1 MPKEKKTKQKE
12 AKAEKEEKKP
22 VDPRK
27 ILLITG
33 ANRGIG
39 YTVVEKLLEKKA
51 KIRIIM
57 TARNDEL
64 GQEAYKALC
73 EKYPEE
79 VEHFFYHQLDIT
91 DEASIAAIID
101 YIKKTF
107 KKFDYLVNNA
117 AYSSKG
123 RDFNEEVCEN
133 TFKVNFNG
141 TINLTEKLLPVM
153 NKSGKII
160 FLTSKSGT
168 LSKLK
173 NENLISKFK
182 NAKNVDDIL
191 KLSDKFKRTIPD
203 GKTEN
208 DGWYKNCFAMSKLF
222 LNFYTKLVIKKREIS
237 RELISV
243 YAVHPG
249 WCKTEM
255 GGQYAPL
262 EVGEGADRVI
272 FLIELP
278 DGINKEFQGKFF
290 DENKVTPLD

>member
-1 MPKEKKTKQKE
+1 MKKEKKSKQKE
-12 AKAEKEEKKP
+12 SKAEKEEKKP
-22 VDPRK
+22 TDPRK

-39 YTVVEKLLEKKA
+39 YSVVEKLLEKKA

-64 GQEAYKALC
+64 GQEAYKTLC

-79 VEHFFYHQLDIT
+79 VERFFYHQLDIV

-133 TFKVNFNG
+133 TFKVNYNG

-255 GGQYAPL
+255 GGEHAPL

-278 DGINKEFQGKFF
+278 DGVNKEYQGKFF